1 MAEGAKGAN
10 DESRA
15 GEGQPW
21 LTLVGLGEDG
31 WEGLTPAARAA
42 LETAETVFGGDR
54 HLALVPEVPGQ
65 ERIAWPSP
73 LTEALPWIETRRG
86 RPVCVL
92 ASGDPFWYGIGATL
106 ARRLPPEEM
115 TVHPAPSAF
124 SLAAARMGWPL
135 QETRCLSLHGRNL
148 ERIQPWLHDSA
159 RLLLLSWDGTTP
171 AALAQRLVER
181 GFGAST
187 LTVLE
192 RMTGPEEQRRQARA
206 DEWGEA
212 EAADLNTIAVTCRA
226 DPNARPI
233 ARTPGRP
240 DGDFHHDGQITKR
253 EARAVTLAHLAPGS
267 GGLLWDI
274 GAGSGAVGVEWM
286 LADSANRTVAVEP
299 RPDRIANIA
308 ANAAELGVPEL
319 EWVEGKAPEA
329 LADLPAPDAIFIGGG
344 LTTPGLV
351 DRCGASLRPGG
362 RLVANSVTV
371 EGDAVLVEAQQRLG
385 GQLTR
390 LAVERAEPLGGFS
403 GWSPLRPVT
412 VWSLVVP

>member
-1 MAEGAKGAN
+1 MTDGAN

-31 WEGLTPAARAA
+31 WQGLSPAAR
-42 LETAETVFGGDR
+42 TAVEQAGTVFGGER
-54 HLALVPEVPGQ
+54 HLSMVPATAGQ
-65 ERIAWPSP
+65 ERIPWPSP
-73 LTEALPWIETRRG
+73 LTEALPWIEARRG

-92 ASGDPFWYGIGATL
+92 ASGDPFWFGIGATL
-106 ARRLPPEEM
+106 ARRLLPEEM
-115 TVHPAPSAF
+115 TVHPAASAF
-124 SLAAARMGWPL
+124 SLAAARLGWPL
-135 QETRCLSLHGRNL
+135 QETRCLSLHGRVL
-148 ERIQPWLHDSA
+148 ERIHPWLQDGA
-159 RLLLLSWDGTTP
+159 RLLVLSWDGTTP
-171 AALAQRLVER
+171 AALAERLAAR
-181 GFGAST
+181 GFGGST

-192 RMTGPEEQRRQARA
+192 HLGGAEECRREAVAR
-206 DEWGEA
+206 DWGTA
-212 EAADLNTIAVTCRA
+212 EVADLNTVAITCRA
-226 DPNARPI
+226 DAGSRGI

-253 EARAVTLAHLAPGS
+253 EVRTVTLAHLAPGS

-362 RLVANSVTV
+362 RLVA
-371 EGDAVLVEAQQRLG
+371 
-385 GQLTR
+385 
-390 LAVERAEPLGGFS
+390 
-403 GWSPLRPVT
+403 
-412 VWSLVVP
+412 